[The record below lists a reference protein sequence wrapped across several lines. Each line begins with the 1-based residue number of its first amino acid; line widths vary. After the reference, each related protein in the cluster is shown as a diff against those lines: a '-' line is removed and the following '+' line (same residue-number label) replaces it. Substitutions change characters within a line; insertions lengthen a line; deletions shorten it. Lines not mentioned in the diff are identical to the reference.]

1 MPSKAYCTVS
11 DVADFLGVSLTS
23 AQEVQ
28 AARLIESVTV
38 LIDEELLR
46 GFLVGVQTGEE
57 HYQSEYASGMLYLI
71 YAPVTSISQI
81 RGRAALGSDD
91 TVLVEDT
98 DYEIISLVSGSIR
111 LVNPGAYDRLSVDY
125 TPVNTVPAPIRD
137 ATVEWAASRLMPT
150 LRMDSYGLESYSL
163 PDISVKFSRS
173 IMGDGMPPNVKKTL
187 DHYRNW
193 ARS

>member
-111 LVNPGAYDRLSVDY
+111 LVNPGAYDRVSVDY
-125 TPVNTVPAPIRD
+125 TPVNTVPTPIRD
-137 ATVEWAASRLMPT
+137 ATVEWVASRLMPT

>member
-150 LRMDSYGLESYSL
+150 LRMDSYGPESYSL

>member
-11 DVADFLGVSLTS
+11 DMADFLGVSLTS

-111 LVNPGAYDRLSVDY
+111 LVNPGAYDRVSVDY
-125 TPVNTVPAPIRD
+125 TPVNTVPTPIRD
-137 ATVEWAASRLMPT
+137 ATVEWTASRLMPT